1 MKNLVFQYYIP
12 YEANDAHMGGI
23 EMPVWAEFGSKSAQ
37 KYARACKADYILS
50 HERYFKHLDPRLDAL
65 RVIYD
70 PYFDQFDKVLSID
83 LDILLKILSAIILTL
98 RF

>member
-50 HERYFKHLDPRLDAL
+50 HERYFKH
-65 RVIYD
+65 
-70 PYFDQFDKVLSID
+70 
-83 LDILLKILSAIILTL
+83 
-98 RF
+98 

>member
-50 HERYFKHLDPRLDAL
+50 HERYFKHLGKRSKIKDKDKKKEFVL
-65 RVIYD
+65 RRKHT
-70 PYFDQFDKVLSID
+70 F
-83 LDILLKILSAIILTL
+83 KI
-98 RF
+98 